1 MMGALAVGLAG
12 VGELGEAGAVVASGA
27 AVDGAAPIGAGR
39 DAGGALVCAVAVDE
53 AGAGGEVCGPICC
66 ALACAPSTNKPH
78 IRRTWETLRIA
89 LPPRGNAIARFDA
102 SREGTDARSIPR
114 GHRRASDLWLM
125 FRFREVCIPPPAQR
139 TLERIEEDY

>member
-1 MMGALAVGLAG
+1 MMGALAVGLTG
-12 VGELGEAGAVVASGA
+12 VDGLGEVGAVAASGA
-27 AVDGAAPIGAGR
+27 AVDGAVPVGAGC
-39 DAGGALVCAVAVDE
+39 DAGGALVCAVAVGE
-53 AGAGGEVCGPICC
+53 AAGGGVVWGPICC
-66 ALACAPSTNKPH
+66 AFARAPSTNKPH

-114 GHRRASDLWLM
+114 NHQRASDLWLM
-125 FRFREVCIPPPAQR
+125 FTFGEVCIPPPAQR